1 MDQEC
6 DMSVTDCW
14 LTIELQDCGKLASM
28 ASTTRVISTK
38 WNSTGVNTFCW
49 RSMTSSDL
57 NSPNVSQTISYLIFY
72 NWIDSKVLT
81 YISCLRMKYFTCNI
95 RSHNFQDVLSS
106 LLLMESY
113 RMYKIIVFI
122 SVKIASFS
130 TMSKRIQISWSNNV
144 HSSLTRW
151 PFFMR
156 CSFFTKKHRFLQVPG

>member
-1 MDQEC
+1 MD
-6 DMSVTDCW
+6 S
-14 LTIELQDCGKLASM
+14 
-28 ASTTRVISTK
+28 R
-38 WNSTGVNTFCW
+38 
-49 RSMTSSDL
+49 
-57 NSPNVSQTISYLIFY
+57 
-72 NWIDSKVLT
+72 VLT

-156 CSFFTKKHRFLQVPG
+156 CSFFTKKHRFLQVSGEIFKPCPIFDKMYSQFSRCFELTSSNGILQNIRNNSVHFCQNC

>member
-1 MDQEC
+1 M
-6 DMSVTDCW
+6 
-14 LTIELQDCGKLASM
+14 G
-28 ASTTRVISTK
+28 
-38 WNSTGVNTFCW
+38 
-49 RSMTSSDL
+49 
-57 NSPNVSQTISYLIFY
+57 
-72 NWIDSKVLT
+72 SKVLT

-156 CSFFTKKHRFLQVPG
+156 CSFFTKKHRFLQVSGEIFKPCPFFEKNELSSSHGILQSVQNNSVHFCQNC